1 MNYENI
7 QKYVKKRNKNIFLD
21 IFIWNYNVV
30 AENALTNLKKGQY
43 N

>member
-1 MNYENI
+1 MKI
-7 QKYVKKRNKNIFLD
+7 SKSMFLD

-30 AENALTNLKKGQY
+30 GENALTNLKKGQY

>member
-1 MNYENI
+1 MKI
-7 QKYVKKRNKNIFLD
+7 SKNMFLD

-30 AENALTNLKKGQY
+30 EENALTNLKKGQY

>member
-1 MNYENI
+1 MWE
-7 QKYVKKRNKNIFLD
+7 KGNKNMFLD

-30 AENALTNLKKGQY
+30 WENALTNLKKGQY

>member
-1 MNYENI
+1 MWE
-7 QKYVKKRNKNIFLD
+7 KGNKNMFLD

>member
-1 MNYENI
+1 MICE
-7 QKYVKKRNKNIFLD
+7 KRNKNIFLD

>member
-1 MNYENI
+1 
-7 QKYVKKRNKNIFLD
+7 LD

>member
-1 MNYENI
+1 MKI
-7 QKYVKKRNKNIFLD
+7 SKSMRKKETKTYFWIF
-21 IFIWNYNVV
+21 FIWNYNVV

>member
-1 MNYENI
+1 M
-7 QKYVKKRNKNIFLD
+7 FLD

-43 N
+43 NLKYMV

>member
-1 MNYENI
+1 MKISKSMWE
-7 QKYVKKRNKNIFLD
+7 KRNKNIFWD

>member
-1 MNYENI
+1 MKI
-7 QKYVKKRNKNIFLD
+7 SKNIFLD

-30 AENALTNLKKGQY
+30 RENALTNLKKGQY

>member
-1 MNYENI
+1 MKISKNMWE
-7 QKYVKKRNKNIFLD
+7 KGNKNMFLD

-30 AENALTNLKKGQY
+30 WENALTNLKKGQY